1 MYKHTFNAQYFGS
14 LFWPLRPISIAKPA
28 IDTIALYEGG
38 PNVPI
43 PYMYVKMSHKSL
55 FGIPIQ
61 SHI

>member
-1 MYKHTFNAQYFGS
+1 MDKHTLYAQYFGS

-28 IDTIALYEGG
+28 IDTIALYEGH
-38 PNVPI
+38 V

>member
-1 MYKHTFNAQYFGS
+1 MDKHTFNAQYFGS

-28 IDTIALYEGG
+28 IDTIALYEGQMY
-38 PNVPI
+38 
-43 PYMYVKMSHKSL
+43 PYRTYVKMSHKSL